1 MADLEALR
9 ALAALA
15 AETGGRI
22 VRASAGRGVESTGK
36 GLPGDYVTEVD
47 LASERAIREVLER
60 ATPAI
65 PVLGEEGGGEMADRS
80 WVVDPLDGTANFI
93 HGFWAVGVSVA
104 LVEEGRP
111 VAGAVHAPLMGV
123 TWTASRGR
131 GAWRRRGESPE
142 EPIHVAER
150 SPETA
155 VVGTGFPFRHK
166 ELVPRYLEAFRAAF
180 GRFEDLRRPG
190 AAALDLAW
198 VADGTFDGFFELS
211 LGAWDVAAGAVLI
224 QEAGGVVTDWSGWPG
239 YLSGD
244 ILAGSP
250 AVHAAMLEV
259 AGGAGVPSGP
269 SPAHSDP
276 ASAP

>member
-1 MADLEALR
+1 MAALEELR
-9 ALAALA
+9 DLAAAA
-15 AETGGRI
+15 AETGGGI
-22 VRASAGRGVESTGK
+22 VREGAGRGAQASDK

-47 LASERAIREVLER
+47 LASERAIRRMLEQ
-60 ATPAI
+60 AMPGV
-65 PVLGEEGGGEMADRS
+65 PVVGEETGGEAGDRH
-80 WVVDPLDGTANFI
+80 WLVDPLDGTVNYL

-104 LVEEGRP
+104 LVEDDRP
-111 VAGAVHAPLMGV
+111 VAGAVHAPFLST
-123 TWTASRGR
+123 TWTASVEG
-131 GAWRRRGESPE
+131 GAWRRVGTGTA
-142 EPIHVAER
+142 EPIRVGGREVER
-150 SPETA
+150 A

-224 QEAGGVVTDWSGWPG
+224 QEAGGVVTDWSGG
-239 YLSGD
+239 AGFLRGD

-250 AVHAAMLEV
+250 AVHAALLEV
-259 AGGAGVPSGP
+259 VLA
-269 SPAHSDP
+269 
-276 ASAP
+276 